1 MCYDWQK
8 GSGTMDKNIKKNERE
23 QLLEKI
29 AEIIKQFPPDRQK
42 EIIEKYTK
50 A

>member
-1 MCYDWQK
+1 MNR
-8 GSGTMDKNIKKNERE
+8 TNKKDERE

-29 AEIIKQFPPDRQK
+29 AEIIMQFPPEQQK
-42 EIIEKYTK
+42 ELIEKYTK